1 MIGQYVWKDFGRWV
15 HLSHHTIFIEIRNAI
30 WETKRPDFGNQ
41 TFAQYINWE
50 KVNNQKRISESILN
64 KLGKHIKIIE
74 DKKRTPGK
82 RIRRSKFYL

>member
-50 KVNNQKRISESILN
+50 KVNNQKRISYQNHRRQEKN
-64 KLGKHIKIIE
+64 
-74 DKKRTPGK
+74 PGEK
-82 RIRRSKFYL
+82 NQTQ